1 MARGENLPAPA
12 RLRLIDI
19 RDAEA
24 GEGTLPICP
33 QVHVLVTRERLVPT
47 DDPA

>member
-19 RDAEA
+19 RDAE
-24 GEGTLPICP
+24 GERALCRFAHSRRFSSHGNASS
-33 QVHVLVTRERLVPT
+33 RPT
-47 DDPA
+47 IPP